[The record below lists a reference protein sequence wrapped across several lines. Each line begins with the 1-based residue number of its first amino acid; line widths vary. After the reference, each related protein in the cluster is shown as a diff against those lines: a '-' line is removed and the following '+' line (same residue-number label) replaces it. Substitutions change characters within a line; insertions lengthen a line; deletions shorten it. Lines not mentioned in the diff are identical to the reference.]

1 MYAEEFEDVSRN
13 SSDFILLKYLTFFKF
28 QYEYEADVYEPT
40 GDPRLD
46 AENERYTSYGSAPQ
60 YAQYS
65 MPDVI
70 KKFIIYFREMVNS
83 GKLYEIQNVYENT

>member
-1 MYAEEFEDVSRN
+1 MFC
-13 SSDFILLKYLTFFKF
+13 TFHQKLFHL

>member
-1 MYAEEFEDVSRN
+1 MFLQFD
-13 SSDFILLKYLTFFKF
+13 
-28 QYEYEADVYEPT
+28 YEPEAYEPT

-46 AENERYTSYGSAPQ
+46 AEMNERYTSYGNAPG